1 MSEKTSPRG
10 VFERLISGVT
20 GRRWD
25 ELPELYAED
34 TVVRHPFG
42 PPGGWVLRGREEIR
56 EHFARGAALPLEM
69 RAEDVCVH
77 QTADPEVIIA
87 EFRYVGRFTDTGRR
101 LEVPNIF
108 VLRVRDGQIVESRDY
123 ADHLA
128 FAAAGGRLEE
138 VVGTFAND

>member
-1 MSEKTSPRG
+1 MTEKPSPRD
-10 VFERLISGVT
+10 VFERLISAVT

-42 PPGGWVLRGREEIR
+42 PPGGWVLHGREEIR

-69 RAEDVCVH
+69 RAEDVLVH
-77 QTADPEVIIA
+77 QTEDPEVIIG
-87 EFRYVGRFTDTGRR
+87 EFRYVGRFTDTDRP
-101 LEVPNIF
+101 LEVSNIF
-108 VLRVRDGQIVESRDY
+108 VLRVRDGQILESRDY

-138 VVGTFAND
+138 VVAAYQ

>member
-1 MSEKTSPRG
+1 MPEEASRRAI
-10 VFERLISGVT
+10 FERLISAVT
-20 GRRWD
+20 ERRWD
-25 ELPELYAED
+25 ELPELYADD

-42 PPGGWVLRGREEIR
+42 PPDGWVLHGREEIR

-69 RAEDVCVH
+69 RAEDVYVH
-77 QTADPEVIIA
+77 QTDDPEVIIA

-108 VLRVRDGQIVESRDY
+108 VLRVRAGQIVESRDY
-123 ADHLA
+123 VDHLT

-138 VVGTFAND
+138 VVGAFTND

>member
-1 MSEKTSPRG
+1 MPEEASPRAI
-10 VFERLISGVT
+10 FERLISAVT
-20 GRRWD
+20 ERRWD
-25 ELPELYAED
+25 ELPELYADD

-42 PPGGWVLRGREEIR
+42 PPDGWVLHGREEIR

-69 RAEDVCVH
+69 RAEDVYVH
-77 QTADPEVIIA
+77 QTDDPEVIIA

-108 VLRVRDGQIVESRDY
+108 VLRVRAGQIVESRDY
-123 ADHLA
+123 VDHLT

-138 VVGTFAND
+138 VVGAFTND